1 MNLNLLKQLSEAP
14 GVPGREE
21 RVRAIVEREAKTLFD
36 EVTTDNMGSLI
47 ATKRA
52 KTPGAKRVLAW
63 KAGYGFVMPED
74 EAVAMRRA
82 GKQVLNV
89 DDAGAAFC
97 LPADGDHLVVSGDV
111 NGDGAADFAINVYGT
126 TKLTAGDFL
135 L

>member
-1 MNLNLLKQLSEAP
+1 MTISD
-14 GVPGREE
+14 
-21 RVRAIVEREAKTLFD
+21 FD

-89 DDAGAAFC
+89 DDAGAAC
-97 LPADGDHLVVSGDV
+97 VGSRARDRGRQVAWP
-111 NGDGAADFAINVYGT
+111 
-126 TKLTAGDFL
+126 KLTNERRRLAFRNRSNPQLPPPRTRRRWTSWCWICERRRDSPTSF
-135 L
+135 